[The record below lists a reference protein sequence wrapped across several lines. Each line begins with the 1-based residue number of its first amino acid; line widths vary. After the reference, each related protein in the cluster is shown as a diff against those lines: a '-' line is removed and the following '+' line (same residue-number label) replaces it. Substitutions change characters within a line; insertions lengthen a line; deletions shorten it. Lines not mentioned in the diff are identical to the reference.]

1 MFTFADN
8 ATKVQQNVDEPEFLD
23 RRHRFPFLTELF
35 DERWIRDT
43 GRVSVAH
50 PATFRP
56 AARKRILQALSMGR
70 RARWGSDWY
79 GVNTIDHLVQP
90 TYYFGQVPLMPC
102 AGLHVETNISCVGD
116 GTVDVECHVQEP
128 FGMEGYESSCAA
140 VKHDVHWDY
149 EYTDAEYVL
158 EHVVNC
164 AIVRAMDNARDEADN
179 ERTIDTYIMSRGR
192 NRMCC
197 VMPRYIN
204 GESCVD
210 HAPKDSHVDHL
221 HHLVVPNIDM
231 HIHDDEQRMHF
242 GCQFMKCHG
251 CYPDDDERIMKF
263 EPPARFTIGQD
274 HDDFFFSMP
283 SGDLNLLEYACHKM
297 SVDDTAELSQLEG
310 DTVLGW
316 TIWRHVN

>member
-1 MFTFADN
+1 MFTFTDN
-8 ATKVQQNVDEPEFLD
+8 STKVQQNTDEPEVLD
-23 RRHRFPFLTELF
+23 RRHRFPFVTTLF
-35 DERWIRDT
+35 DAQWVRDT
-43 GRVSVAH
+43 GFVSVAH
-50 PATFRP
+50 PAMFRV
-56 AARKRILQALSMGR
+56 ASRTRMLQALTMGR
-70 RARWGSDWY
+70 RARWESDWY
-79 GVNTIDHLVQP
+79 GVNTSDHLVRDD
-90 TYYFGQVPLMPC
+90 YYFGQVPLMAC
-102 AGLHVETNISCVGD
+102 AGTQIETNISCVGD
-116 GTVDVECHVQEP
+116 GTIDVECNVQEP
-128 FGMEGYESSCAA
+128 FGMEGYESSCVM

-158 EHVVNC
+158 DHVVKV

-179 ERTIDTYIMSRGR
+179 ERTIDTYILSRGKK
-192 NRMCC
+192 RMCC
-197 VMPRYIN
+197 VMPRYMN

-210 HAPKDSHVDHL
+210 NAPSDSHVDHL
-221 HHLVVPNIDM
+221 RHLTIPALCEYQGESMNY
-231 HIHDDEQRMHF
+231 

-263 EPPARFTIGQD
+263 EPPARFTIGKK

-283 SGDLNLLEYACHKM
+283 SGDLSLLEYACHKM